1 MNTLRD
7 ISRKLKKYDEQ
18 TVIELLDITSEDIVD
33 RFEDK
38 IEERFEEIESF
49 LDDETDELDFEDN
62 NEEQH

>member
-49 LDDETDELDFEDN
+49 LDDETDELDFD
-62 NEEQH
+62 EENK